1 MEGDEMTILGER
13 IRRLRL
19 EIEKTQKEFG
29 ALFGVANS
37 TVSLWESGAN
47 EPDAATL
54 ARIASHFRV
63 SVDWL
68 VGRTDDRGQRGVDK
82 PNLAER
88 WPNLSPDRRQRAY
101 QMEQAAKGMPD
112 TYLVIPQG
120 TTNEKFDDLMKIL
133 GTMVQLME
141 ATKKPDH
148 D

>member
-1 MEGDEMTILGER
+1 MFGK
-13 IRRLRL
+13 RLREL
-19 EIEKTQKEFG
+19 RTERKLSQRDLGKYLKAAPSTIAMYELGQREPDFETVSHVAEY
-29 ALFGVANS
+29 FGVA
-37 TVSLWESGAN
+37 TDYLLGQTDVRAKTAVVDLGA
-47 EPDAATL
+47 
-54 ARIASHFRV
+54 
-63 SVDWL
+63 
-68 VGRTDDRGQRGVDK
+68 
-82 PNLAER
+82 R